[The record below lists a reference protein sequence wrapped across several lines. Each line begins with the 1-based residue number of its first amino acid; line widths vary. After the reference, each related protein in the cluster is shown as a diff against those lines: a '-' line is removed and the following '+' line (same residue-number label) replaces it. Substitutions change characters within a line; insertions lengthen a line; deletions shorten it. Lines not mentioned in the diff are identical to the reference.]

1 MVGLSRWWGCRVSW
15 FPNNLARNSRAHLSN
30 IEIRS
35 LELQCLWRLL
45 NDQAN
50 ELRAKFWARGRG
62 AGRSVVGSFW
72 SIARRLAGGVL
83 RRWSS
88 TLPRDVGPRK
98 FLKKC
103 ARGEGNRAT
112 REMGACHSNDTRYC
126 GDCSFGTQD
135 LVSCGGRALHL
146 VEARAGWRK
155 PPPPTVP
162 RPRAAWGERPR
173 RVGHASTSTGLAAHR
188 SAGPTAPRRT
198 TSAHSKHAET
208 QKRQDQEHD

>member
-1 MVGLSRWWGCRVSW
+1 MLKVKV
-15 FPNNLARNSRAHLSN
+15 
-30 IEIRS
+30 IE
-35 LELQCLWRLL
+35 LHAE
-45 NDQAN
+45 
-50 ELRAKFWARGRG
+50 FWVRGRG
-62 AGRSVVGSFW
+62 LGCEAGVPGARGWSVGSV
-72 SIARRLAGGVL
+72 GC
-83 RRWSS
+83 
-88 TLPRDVGPRK
+88 RDVGPRK

-103 ARGEGNRAT
+103 PRGEGNRAT
-112 REMGACHSNDTRYC
+112 REMSACHSNDTRYC

-146 VEARAGWRK
+146 VEARSGWRK

-173 RVGHASTSTGLAAHR
+173 RVGHASSSTGLAAHR

-198 TSAHSKHAET
+198 TSAQSKHAET